1 MALQGRE
8 RLLHAPFI
16 VLVGVAPSC
25 ESALMIREDR
35 RQGGYHI
42 VGMLLKHRSQ
52 QQRRQNRGSPQ
63 DDIALST
70 VRTLDDQEISIW
82 REDQSNYAKAK

>member
-8 RLLHAPFI
+8 QLLHAPFI
-16 VLVGVAPSC
+16 VLIGVAPSC

-52 QQRRQNRGSPQ
+52 QQRRQNRNSPQ
-63 DDIALST
+63 DDIALSA
-70 VRTLDDQEISIW
+70 VRTLRDQEISTW
-82 REDQSNYAKAK
+82 RGDQSNNTKAK